1 MAKVI
6 LSVAMSLDG
15 YIADKNGS
23 VDWLACTHES
33 GIDYG
38 FPKFLRSIDVIAMGK
53 NSYQQMLTF
62 GDWPFTDKKTYVFTD
77 QADKPVDN
85 SITFFPDTIQDFMKQ
100 INIKNLR
107 SNIWLFGGA
116 QLIQSFYTAGLID
129 EYILTIVPVSL
140 GAGLALPEDII
151 QIKGLT
157 EIESK
162 TFKDG
167 VKQIHLINK

>member
-15 YIADKNGS
+15 YIADKDGG
-23 VDWLACTHES
+23 VDWLACMHES
-33 GIDYG
+33 DIDYG
-38 FPKFLRSIDVIAMGK
+38 FVKFLRSIDTIAMGK
-53 NSYQQMLTF
+53 NAYTQMLTF
-62 GDWPFTDKKTYVFTD
+62 GDWPFAEKKTYVFTD
-77 QADKPVDN
+77 QTDKPVAKN
-85 SITFFPDTIQDFMKQ
+85 ITFFTGTIQDCIKQ
-100 INIKNLR
+100 INRDNLR
-107 SNIWLFGGA
+107 SNIWLYGGA

-151 QIKGLT
+151 QAKGLT

-167 VKQIHLINK
+167 VKKIHLINT